1 MRVGAIL
8 SPSGNW
14 ADIMEAA
21 RAADELGLD
30 AIGLWDHYHSDKP
43 EWAYVAGW
51 SAYGGLAA
59 ITTRVRLVPMV
70 LNNLHYEPGVIAKES
85 SVLSIASAGRFEL
98 GIGAGDWPDS
108 FKAWGQPYPP
118 ATERLERLVETVQ
131 ALRMLWTGEQVDFS
145 GTWIQLREAC
155 CTPAPATP
163 PRVMIGVGGSRR
175 TLAAALPIADELNF
189 YPDEELVAEARA
201 KVSASGRAID
211 LSLFLSWDHQN
222 WPDDPEPELARW
234 RDRGIERIYVS
245 LAAPDMVERVTT
257 LATAARAVA

>member
-14 ADIMEAA
+14 ADIVEAA

-51 SAYGGLAA
+51 SAYGALAA
-59 ITTRVRLVPMV
+59 VTTRVRLVPMV

-108 FKAWGQPYPP
+108 FKAWGRPYPP
-118 ATERLERLVETVQ
+118 ASERLERLVETVQ
-131 ALRMLWTGEQVDFS
+131 ALRMLWIGEEVDFN
-145 GTWIQLREAC
+145 GTHLQLRGAC
-155 CTPAPATP
+155 CTPAPAAP
-163 PRVMIGVGGSRR
+163 PQVMVGVGGSRR

-189 YPDEELVAEARA
+189 YPEEELVAEARA
-201 KVSASGRAID
+201 MVSATGRAID
-211 LSLFLSWDHQN
+211 LSLFLNWDHQN
-222 WPDDPEPELARW
+222 WPDDPEGQLSPW

-245 LAAPDMVERVTT
+245 LAAPDMVDRVRK
-257 LATAARAVA
+257 LAAAAQAVA